1 MRMLTSFKPKSL
13 LYVSLCFFMLTAC
26 KKDQKQETD
35 KATSD
40 LGYKAADTD
49 ACVCQP
55 NWFPHTQTPPPAEGK
70 GSPFDVSSTTNCIFH
85 QWSWQKFLWLTKPQ
99 ANNNPLFLNELTQV
113 SDALIPV
120 PRRPGVNIVLADTEQ
135 AGSNGVLKANPI
147 YGGTDQI
154 AKDFTIYYS
163 IHSNP
168 TMMKAAQIYKDS
180 LKSGKLPASNLRTF
194 PVGSLELK
202 VSWVDANT
210 IIAGK
215 QKDFFITNAAVTKD
229 GKTYTNK
236 RVAML
241 GMHVVGVVINHPEFI
256 WATFQHH
263 DLAPV
268 YDWKTNKAT
277 AVNDQLLCTKGSTTG
292 LDGITWVK
300 NSGPKLA
307 LKPFDLFKFGVP
319 KTTTDQFMQTCQTEP
334 MNFDNIQ
341 TINNCVSTKLNDVWN
356 NYFYN
361 GSLWLNTDGL
371 DKTQQAQL
379 IVTLAYNIGNATP
392 GSSARGS
399 LNNANITMETYTQ
412 SFQQNIS
419 QINVTTLANCF
430 SCHTSVNFVDKN
442 AKSPLNVSHIFQDY
456 VKSSEGKTRDEINR
470 LKDQEFL
477 LRFIK
482 KTLK

>member
-1 MRMLTSFKPKSL
+1 MKMLTSFKPKSL
-13 LYVSLCFFMLTAC
+13 FYVSLCFFMLTAC

-35 KATSD
+35 KTTSD
-40 LGYKAADTD
+40 LGYKAAD

-120 PRRPGVNIVLADTEQ
+120 AKRPGVNIVLTDTEQ
-135 AGSNGVLKANPI
+135 AGSNGVLKANPV
-147 YGGTDQI
+147 YGGTNQI
-154 AKDFTIYYS
+154 AKDFTVYYS

-180 LKSGKLPASNLRTF
+180 LKSGKLNPNNLRTF

-215 QKDFFITNAAVTKD
+215 QKNFYITMAAVSTD

-236 RVAML
+236 RVALL

-256 WATFQHH
+256 WATFQHN

-268 YDWKTNKAT
+268 YNWKTNQAT
-277 AVNDQLLCTKGSTTG
+277 ASNDMLLCTKGSTTG
-292 LDGITWVK
+292 INGIKWSNTSPVL
-300 NSGPKLA
+300 P

-371 DKTQQAQL
+371 NKTQQAQL
-379 IVTLAYNIGNATP
+379 IVNLGYSLGSATT

-412 SFQQNIS
+412 SFEQNIS
-419 QINVTTLANCF
+419 QINVSTLANCF
-430 SCHTSVNFVDKN
+430 SCHTGVSFANSN
-442 AKSPLNVSHIFQDY
+442 MKSPLYISHVFEDY
-456 VKSSEGKTRDEINR
+456 IKSSEGKSRTEINR
-470 LKDQEFL
+470 LKDQQFL